1 MVIDAPLSYNAHFG
15 YAGVL
20 DQLGMR
26 AEAETE
32 YRRAIELFPKAPRPY
47 QGLGDL
53 YRRND
58 LCRPAIEAYDTGL
71 AQSSSSDFDDI
82 RRSLIA
88 CLLFVGEYRR
98 AGAEARI
105 GIAGGRDDV
114 SFQRFRHTA
123 DSALAVNAPPGQV
136 RITME

>member
-1 MVIDAPLSYNAHFG
+1 
-15 YAGVL
+15 
-20 DQLGMR
+20 MR
-26 AEAETE
+26 AEAEAE
-32 YRRAIELFPKAPRPY
+32 YRRSIELFPPAPRPY

-53 YRRND
+53 YRRNG
-58 LCRPAIEAYDTGL
+58 LCQAAIVAYDTGL

-123 DSALAVNAPPGQV
+123 DSPLAVNAQLGQV